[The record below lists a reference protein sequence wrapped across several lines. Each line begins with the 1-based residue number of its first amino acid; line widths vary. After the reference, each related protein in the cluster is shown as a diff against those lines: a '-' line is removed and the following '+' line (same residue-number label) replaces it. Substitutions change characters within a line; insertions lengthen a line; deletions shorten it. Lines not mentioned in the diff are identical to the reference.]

1 MDNYDR
7 WANTRHDDEI
17 DIIELLR
24 RVWLCRRFVFATTS
38 LFLIIGSL
46 VAIITP
52 EEFESSCDMVPQ
64 NTSTDIPT
72 RFSSL
77 AELAG
82 INLGYAENINT
93 LSPYVYEDIVG
104 GTAFRKELMQTQIYS
119 VRDGGYFSLKDYLI
133 GEDAATDENDISHDT
148 NYQIAAISHADYAC
162 MKEMER
168 RIALNLDS
176 QKGSLHLSV
185 VMPEG
190 VVAAQVAQAALS
202 QLQRYIT
209 EFKIE
214 AVQSNL
220 EFVQQ
225 RYDEVKHN
233 FENIQSHRARFRD
246 ANRNTAR
253 YMAQT
258 ELDKLDA
265 EYALALNLYNELAM
279 QLEQAKIK
287 VKETLPVLTVINP
300 VFVPF
305 RRSKPCR
312 LIIILIFV
320 VVGGLLGA
328 TASLLIPKL
337 DILTG
342 YAALRRLLPEE
353 AYEKEPCRERGD
365 GAN

>member
-7 WANTRHDDEI
+7 WAKTRHDDEI

-104 GTAFRKELMQTQIYS
+104 GTAFRKELMQTRIYS
-119 VRDGGYFSLKDYLI
+119 ARDDGYFRLKDYLI
-133 GEDAATDENDISHDT
+133 GNEDMLSEQAPYNNSMIGGISR
-148 NYQIAAISHADYAC
+148 SDYAC
-162 MKEMER
+162 MKEFER

-214 AVQSNL
+214 SVQSNL

-287 VKETLPVLTVINP
+287 VKENLPVLTVINP

-312 LIIILIFV
+312 LIIIVIFV
-320 VVGGLLGA
+320 VVGCLLGA

-337 DILTG
+337 AALTESEV
-342 YAALRRLLPEE
+342 LRRLLPEE
-353 AYEKEPCRERGD
+353 AYENEPCRKQGD